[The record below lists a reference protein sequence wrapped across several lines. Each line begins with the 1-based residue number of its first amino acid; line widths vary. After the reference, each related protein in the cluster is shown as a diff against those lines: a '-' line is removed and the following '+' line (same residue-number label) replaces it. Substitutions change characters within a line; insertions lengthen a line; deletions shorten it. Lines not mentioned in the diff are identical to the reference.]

1 MRATF
6 LFLLILFTPYVWG
19 QTYTSPFTQYFPSG
33 KVEIID
39 RTIEIDKDNFTII
52 TDTEKG
58 KDIQKL
64 KIIEVEKISEGIVYK
79 CTSLDGLMP
88 TIATY
93 YPNNEAPY
101 ISILQPNTLN
111 TEIRLLLD

>member
-39 RTIEIDKDNFTII
+39 RTIIIEKDNFTII

-64 KIIEVEKISEGIVYK
+64 KIIEVDKISEGIVYK

-93 YPNNEAPY
+93 FPNNEAPY
-101 ISILQPNTLN
+101 ISILQPNNLN
-111 TEIRLLLD
+111 TEIRFLLD